1 MKKIQSIG
9 LMLAVALTISLALS
23 ACADSDDAST
33 PTVKPAAEEVKVVY
47 DEVNDNVNYAC
58 FNPAL
63 LEVALPAI
71 PVDATYSRRDGTL
84 SLHTIPT
91 GNPGDSGFPYPLTYV
106 YTLTNFVCGS
116 YTISGSTTAII
127 TAIDYWTSTGTL
139 TASGGDISTMVVD
152 MARNGDPDVM
162 IGTLTV
168 NGYEYDYA
176 TAAYK

>member
-1 MKKIQSIG
+1 MKIRVKIMAI
-9 LMLAVALTISLALS
+9 LMLLTAFAFT
-23 ACADSDDAST
+23 ACGGDGGGDDTS
-33 PTVKPAAEEVKVVY
+33 TVKPAAEEVKVMY

-58 FNPAL
+58 FHPVL
-63 LEVALPAI
+63 LEVALPTP

-91 GNPGDSGFPYPLTYV
+91 GNPGDPGFPYPLTYI

-116 YTISGSTTAII
+116 YTVSGSTTAII
-127 TAIDYWTSTGTL
+127 TGTDYWTSTGTL
-139 TASGGDISTMVVD
+139 TASGGDISTMLVD

-162 IGTLTV
+162 TGTLTV